1 MKRNEEKT
9 WNNKN
14 ATAWE
19 RAYIAY
25 KHDMMNELTASE
37 LLEVVNTLN
46 RVNFIADMSDN
57 YTKTLEEK
65 ALNNAIAET
74 AKEMLVAC

>member
-9 WNNKN
+9 WNRKN

-25 KHDMMNELTASE
+25 NYNMMNELTTNE
-37 LLEVVNTLN
+37 LNEIVSTLN
-46 RVNFIADMSDN
+46 RVNFIADMSDD
-57 YTKTLEEK
+57 YKKTLEEK
-65 ALNNAIAET
+65 ALNNAIANI
-74 AKEMLVAC
+74 AKEMLKAH

>member
-9 WNNKN
+9 WNRKN

-19 RAYIAY
+19 RARIAY
-25 KHDMMNELTASE
+25 NYDMMNELTTNE

>member
-9 WNNKN
+9 WNSKD

-19 RAYIAY
+19 RARIAY
-25 KHDMMNELTASE
+25 NYDMMNELTANE

-46 RVNFIADMSDN
+46 RVNFIADMSDD

>member
-9 WNNKN
+9 WNRKN

-25 KHDMMNELTASE
+25 KYDMMNELTASE

-46 RVNFIADMSDN
+46 RVNFIADMSDD

-65 ALNNAIAET
+65 ALNNTIAET
-74 AKEMLVAC
+74 AKEMLMAC